1 MKRSIQFLFFLML
14 STVAVAQEDFYNQ
27 YLITMS
33 GTMAPH
39 NDPNGGCG
47 SGFFFNVIF
56 EDGTQAGLV
65 STVTVGGRGAHPV
78 NGSLVFSSRN
88 KVRSLYVWARNE
100 NDSWDGCEGSNFS
113 GVLPFT
119 PTYPC
124 HDQNHLF
131 QTGDVA
137 YDFYVNVKIQP
148 LSNKSAKVSFEADLR
163 NNANED
169 FANDPALTECPYPSG
184 FCAIIGPPTSSC
196 FLDVHKYAF
205 RYALTSSFN
214 DGSSQAIFSGAAEPF
229 DRFSARDGFSR
240 RREIIYP
247 SMKMLSN
254 LALTADGNVRILVE
268 GYNFRGFLTTC
279 AVVQRVGHSENNFPI
294 TDQTVPFIAT
304 RDFALY
310 PGAAP
315 SQIRVAATAPYTIP
329 IKYGPDAS
337 NILPYDTANRITIL
351 GPAGNAASFYHWV
364 YSSDGVTWTDL
375 PEKFQARHRLTISG
389 YELQGE
395 EFLKHHNTNVFFK
408 LIIDCNGGESDVLTL
423 SRRISAP
430 NMVNV
435 IPMPDRCFDKD
446 RDGAF
451 KITFER
457 PLFVHESG
465 ARETLTILVRDLS
478 NTNPPDQILDV
489 TLDADNSLTWPRRL
503 QSDRQYEIS
512 LFDTYLGAP
521 TYTGN
526 KINHYDTIELVR
538 PSPVSSV
545 IVSEAVHCYGGADG
559 KINLFARGGA
569 GEYRFEYV
577 RSGAED
583 TTRVS
588 FGTDT
593 TAVIS
598 FLPQGTYH
606 VHVHD
611 RNHCGDGGGV
621 KSIIVNQPPSAV
633 SVAYSA
639 TTDPRAYEY
648 TDGYIETILAGGTP
662 YPDKHYTVEWYDPAA
677 LLPDSLQNNAVLS
690 EGYQANIDSLG
701 DGSYILK
708 AYDSQYEAA
717 HPDHRAGCY
726 AESEVFRLVQP
737 PPLIVTVSERHYV
750 SCNGFDDGKLSA
762 SAQGGIPISGTLP
775 YRYEWLA
782 FENGTTRPIGQT
794 DSIARQLKSGVYIIK
809 ITDKNNIDK
818 LSDPFTLVQPDI
830 LHAQVTGTPVSCSS
844 GADGTAQSL
853 VQGGTLPY
861 AYEWS
866 EGSTTQQVTALF
878 EGTYFVFVTDVRG
891 CTTTASGNV
900 ASPYPLQ
907 IDSVLR
913 APRCAGYTNG
923 GIDITVTAGT
933 APYRYEWNTGAVTE
947 DIDGLTEGSYSV
959 MIIDQNNCR
968 SYRVYEL
975 TDPEPIQIELGNER
989 YLCNDQSYEADASLP
1004 DPGAQY
1010 QWTGPGGFTAATGKI
1025 VLTREG
1031 TYHVNATDSQGCS
1044 GEDELTVSRVGAD
1057 IGAEFIVTTQAFAT
1071 AEVALL
1077 NISTPEPDS
1086 SRWWVANQAMNFMP
1100 EQDHK
1105 TTCVF
1110 PEEGVYTI
1118 YMRAYR
1124 QGCEA
1129 VFSKTVTVLG
1139 AAFEDAPLAKQA
1151 FIEVFTVTPN
1161 PARDAF
1167 TVTVALREES
1177 SIRLRLISVANN
1189 TVVNDRQQ
1197 QGSSRYEVPYTT
1209 TLAAGTYLLL
1219 LESPNG
1225 NNLVKVIIY

>member
-1 MKRSIQFLFFLML
+1 MKRSIQLLFFLML

-33 GTMAPH
+33 GTMDPH
-39 NDPNGGCG
+39 NDPNGDCG

-65 STVTVGGRGAHPV
+65 SMVKVGGGGVHQV
-78 NGSLVFSSRN
+78 NGNLVFSSHN

-100 NDSWDGCEGSNFS
+100 NDDWDGCEGSNFS

-137 YDFYVNVKIQP
+137 YDFYVNVKIEP
-148 LSNKSAKVSFEADLR
+148 LSNKSGKISFEADLR
-163 NNANED
+163 NNANEE

-184 FCAIIGPPTSSC
+184 FCNIIGPPTSPC
-196 FLDVHKYAF
+196 FLNIHKYAF

-214 DGSSQAIFSGAAEPF
+214 DGSSEVIFSGAADVFE
-229 DRFSARDGFSR
+229 RFSARDGFSR

-247 SMKMLSN
+247 SMKMPSN
-254 LALTADGNVRILVE
+254 LALTADGNVRIEVE
-268 GYNFRGFLTTC
+268 GYTFRGFLTTC
-279 AVVQRVGHSENNFPI
+279 TAALRVGHFANNFPI
-294 TDQTVPFIAT
+294 TDQTFPFNTT
-304 RDFALY
+304 RNFALY
-310 PGAAP
+310 PGAVP
-315 SQIRVAATAPYTIP
+315 SQIRVVATAPYIIP

-337 NILPYDTANRITIL
+337 NILPYDTANRVTIL

-364 YSSDGVTWTDL
+364 YSPDGVTWTDL
-375 PEKFQARHRLTISG
+375 PEKFQGKHRLSISG
-389 YELQGE
+389 YDLQGE

-430 NMVNV
+430 NIVSV
-435 IPMPDRCFDKD
+435 LPMPDRCFDKE

-451 KITFER
+451 RITFER

-465 ARETLTILVRDLS
+465 ARETLTVLVRDLS

-503 QSDRQYEIS
+503 QSNRQYEIS

-538 PSPVSSV
+538 PSPVSSI

-559 KINLFARGGA
+559 KINLLARGGA

-577 RSGAED
+577 PSGTED

-598 FLPQGTYH
+598 FLPQGTYR
-606 VHVHD
+606 VQVYD
-611 RNHCGDGGGV
+611 RNNCGDGGGV
-621 KSIIVNQPPSAV
+621 KSITVNQPLSAV

-639 TTDPRAYEY
+639 TTDPRAYGY
-648 TDGYIETILAGGTP
+648 TDGYIETILVGGTP

-726 AESEVFRLVQP
+726 SESEVFRLIQP
-737 PPLIVTVSERHYV
+737 PPLIVTVTEHHYV
-750 SCNGFDDGKLSA
+750 SCNGFHDGELSA
-762 SAQGGIPISGTLP
+762 SAQGGIPIPGTLP

-782 FENGTTRPIGQT
+782 FENGATRPIGQT
-794 DSIARQLKSGVYIIK
+794 DSIAHQLKSGAYIIR
-809 ITDKNNIDK
+809 ITDHNNIDK
-818 LSDPFTLVQPDI
+818 LSAPFTLVQPDV
-830 LHAQVTGTPVSCSS
+830 LQAQVTGTPVSCSS
-844 GADGTAQSL
+844 GADGAVRSL

-861 AYEWS
+861 TYEWS
-866 EGSTTQQVTALF
+866 EGSTTQQVIALI

-891 CTTTASGNV
+891 CTATASGMV
-900 ASPYPLQ
+900 TSPYPLQ
-907 IDSVLR
+907 VDSVLR
-913 APRCAGYTNG
+913 APQCAGYGNG

-933 APYRYEWNTGAVTE
+933 APYRYEWSTGAVTE

-959 MIIDQNNCR
+959 MITDQNNCR

-975 TDPEPIQIELGNER
+975 TDPEPVKIELGNER
-989 YLCNDQSYEADASLP
+989 YLCNDQSYEADASLS
-1004 DPGAQY
+1004 DAGAQY
-1010 QWTGPGGFTAATGKI
+1010 RWTGPGGFTATTGKI
-1025 VLTREG
+1025 VITREG
-1031 TYHVNATDSQGCS
+1031 TYRVNATDSQGCS
-1044 GEDELTVSRVGAD
+1044 GEDELTVSRVGID
-1057 IGAEFIVTTQAFAT
+1057 IGAEFIVTTQAFAE
-1071 AEVALL
+1071 AEVTLL

-1086 SRWWVANQAMNFMP
+1086 VEWWVN
-1100 EQDHK
+1100 DR
-1105 TTCVF
+1105 TTKNITSEGNTATAVF
-1110 PEEGVYTI
+1110 SAEGVYTI
-1118 YMRAYR
+1118 YLKTYR
-1124 QGCEA
+1124 QGCEE
-1129 VFSKTVTVLG
+1129 VFSKTITVLG
-1139 AAFEDAPLAKQA
+1139 GS
-1151 FIEVFTVTPN
+1151 FIDDQQQKKPFVEEFTALPVPTQGT
-1161 PARDAF
+1161 F
-1167 TVTVALREES
+1167 TVTVSLQEVAP
-1177 SIRLRLISVANN
+1177 IRLRLISIANN
-1189 TVVNDRQQ
+1189 TVVNDRTEQD
-1197 QGSSRYEVPYTT
+1197 SRRYVLPYTIN
-1209 TLAAGTYLLL
+1209 LAAGMYLLL
-1219 LESPNG
+1219 LESPQG
-1225 NNLVKVIIY
+1225 SSILKVVVY